1 MRSWLHKALALLS
14 ILTFAM
20 LAIACQN
27 VSPSTAVS
35 TLVEESPLAAETL
48 PFELPTLGPVPTPP
62 PDKGVVTGK
71 LIAKD
76 PVSRIGLSI
85 FLGDIIDVGDGS
97 HAAFL
102 NRETAPIGRLD
113 ATTGR
118 FLFTDVPPGKY
129 SLFRF
134 CDSNSDERWTPGSI
148 RKFRYS
154 EIIEFYPD
162 TISVRGG
169 WKTKISW

>member
-129 SLFRF
+129 SL
-134 CDSNSDERWTPGSI
+134 I
-148 RKFRYS
+148 IS
-154 EIIEFYPD
+154 EVEAGGRAYMAPSGDVQVIEVVMGQVTD
-162 TISVRGG
+162 LGDISLGP
-169 WKTKISW
+169 